1 MTLPNKS
8 ELAGLSRGTV
18 RADQGYNF
26 VQTERCPLP
35 SLVQIQERGM
45 VPIFCPLRFVQGFR
59 CSRCPWARLLPD
71 CHTPWAV
78 PACEVASCCR
88 DFDRHTC
95 QKDREQRDPFVV
107 IQ

>member
-1 MTLPNKS
+1 M
-8 ELAGLSRGTV
+8 
-18 RADQGYNF
+18 
-26 VQTERCPLP
+26 

-78 PACEVASCCR
+78 PACELASCCR
-88 DFDRHTC
+88 DFDLHSCRMA
-95 QKDREQRDPFVV
+95 EEPRDPFVV
-107 IQ
+107 LQWTVVLQPCDNSM